1 MCTVVIMVS
10 ISDVASEAGVSPT
23 TVSHALSG
31 KRRVS
36 PGVKARVETAMKL
49 LGYSPSR
56 SAQNLAWGR
65 TQLLAVVIPDI
76 GNSYFAELAK
86 GVEAAAGERGYNVI
100 LCTTGFDHEREIQYL
115 QMIKSRAVDG
125 IVYAAGAPPTNSEL
139 SAVLD
144 GMPLVFVDEA
154 IEGTEFCSVISDNEA
169 GGRLVAEH
177 LLALGHHHA
186 LVIDVFGDTTTG
198 ARRVKGFRDA
208 WLAGGSC
215 EPEIIHSDYTE
226 TGGRAA
232 IMPYVEAIRRGDITA
247 VFALNDLMALGVINQ
262 LRANDLVVPTR
273 VSVVGFDD
281 MAVAHFSNPQLTTI
295 RQNVGELGA
304 NATATL
310 INYLDKREPLTGE
323 QVMLPVELIVR
334 ESTAPPLEARR
345 MVS

>member
-1 MCTVVIMVS
+1 MVS

-36 PGVKARVETAMKL
+36 PGVKTRVEAAMKRL
-49 LGYSPSR
+49 AYSPSR
-56 SAQNLAWGR
+56 TAQNLARGR
-65 TQLLAVVIPDI
+65 TQLLAIVIPDI

-125 IVYAAGAPPTNSEL
+125 IVYAAGAPPTNREL
-139 SAVLD
+139 SAVL
-144 GMPLVFVDEA
+144 GEMPLVFVDEA
-154 IEGTEFCSVISDNEA
+154 IEGTKFCSVISDNED

-177 LLALGHHHA
+177 LLALGHRHA
-186 LVIDVFGDTTTG
+186 LVIAFNGDTTTG
-198 ARRVKGFRDA
+198 ARRVRGFRDA
-208 WLAGGSC
+208 WLAGGGS
-215 EPEIIHSDYTE
+215 EPEIIRSDYTE
-226 TGGRAA
+226 GGGRAA
-232 IMPYVEAIRRGDITA
+232 IMPHVSAIRRGDITA

-262 LRANDLVVPTR
+262 LRTLDLAVPAR

-281 MAVAHFSNPQLTTI
+281 MAVAQFSNPQLTTI
-295 RQNVGELGA
+295 RQNVRELGV

-310 INYLDKREPLTGE
+310 IDFLDKREALTGE

-334 ESTAPPLEARR
+334 ESTAPPREPRR
-345 MVS
+345 LAS